1 MTNGITVKTDLIIFD
16 SESLWEPIKQKI
28 VAEYGPSHLLR
39 WVMRRELGFTVRLH
53 QNWLTVNK
61 NHDGD
66 IVTPRWYFQN
76 QVHLD
81 FFSTSALTWFQLKY
95 L

>member
-1 MTNGITVKTDLIIFD
+1 MTTGITVKTDLIIFD
-16 SESLWEPIKQKI
+16 SEELWEPIRKKI
-28 VAEYGPSHLLR
+28 VAEYGASHLLR

-53 QNWLTVNK
+53 QNWQTVNP

-66 IVTPRWYFQN
+66 VITPRWYFQN

>member
-1 MTNGITVKTDLIIFD
+1 MTKGITVKPDLIIFD
-16 SESLWEPIKQKI
+16 SEELWEPIRKKI
-28 VAEYGPSHLLR
+28 LAEYGPSHLLR
-39 WVMRRELGFTVRLH
+39 WVMRRELGFTVRFH
-53 QNWLTVNK
+53 HNWITVNK
-61 NHDGD
+61 NHFGED
-66 IVTPRWYFQN
+66 ITPRRLYQN

>member
-1 MTNGITVKTDLIIFD
+1 MTKGITVKTDLIIFD
-16 SESLWEPIKQKI
+16 SEELWEPIKKKI

-53 QNWLTVNK
+53 QNWQTVNK
-61 NHDGD
+61 NYDGD

-81 FFSTSALTWFQLKY
+81 FFSSSALTWFQLKY

>member
-1 MTNGITVKTDLIIFD
+1 MTTGITVKTDLIIFD
-16 SESLWEPIKQKI
+16 SESRWEPIKQKI

-53 QNWLTVNK
+53 QNWQTVDAYY
-61 NHDGD
+61 DGD
-66 IVTPRWYFQN
+66 VITPRWYFQN

>member
-16 SESLWEPIKQKI
+16 SEALWEPIKKKI
-28 VAEYGPSHLLR
+28 VTEYGPSHLFR
-39 WVMRRELGFTVRLH
+39 WVSRRELGFTVRLH
-53 QNWLTVNK
+53 QTWITIDQNYL
-61 NHDGD
+61 GEY
-66 IVTPRWYFQN
+66 ITPRRFSQN

-81 FFSTSALTWFQLKY
+81 FFNDSALTWFQLKY

>member
-1 MTNGITVKTDLIIFD
+1 MTKGITVKPDLIIFD
-16 SESLWEPIKQKI
+16 SEELWEPIRKKI
-28 VAEYGPSHLLR
+28 LAEYGPSHLLR
-39 WVMRRELGFTVRLH
+39 WVMRRELGFTVRFH
-53 QNWLTVNK
+53 HHWGTVNK
-61 NHDGD
+61 NHFGED
-66 IVTPRWYFQN
+66 ITPRRYYQN

>member
-1 MTNGITVKTDLIIFD
+1 MTKGITVKTDLIIFD
-16 SESLWEPIKQKI
+16 SEELWEPIKQKI
-28 VAEYGPSHLLR
+28 VAEYGTSHLLR

-53 QNWLTVNK
+53 QNWMTVNK
-61 NHDGD
+61 NNQGD
-66 IVTPRWYFQN
+66 ALTPRWYFQN

>member
-1 MTNGITVKTDLIIFD
+1 MTKGITVKTDLIIFD
-16 SESLWEPIKQKI
+16 SEELWEPIKKKI

-53 QNWLTVNK
+53 QSWITIDTNYL
-61 NHDGD
+61 GED
-66 IVTPRWYFQN
+66 ITPRRFSQN

-81 FFSTSALTWFQLKY
+81 FFNDSALTWFQLKY

>member
-1 MTNGITVKTDLIIFD
+1 MTTGITVKTDLIIFD

-28 VAEYGPSHLLR
+28 LAEYGASHLLR

-53 QNWLTVNK
+53 QNWITINK
-61 NHDGD
+61 NSYGD
-66 IVTPRWYFQN
+66 ELVARGYCQN

-81 FFSTSALTWFQLKY
+81 FFSNSALTWFQLKY